1 MGPPVPH
8 DNNIPNNKQQE
19 YTAARIFNILNK
31 EPIQFLPLGTNRQ
44 HYQNEIA
51 PPRKQSVVLL
61 N

>member
-1 MGPPVPH
+1 MGPTRQS
-8 DNNIPNNKQQE
+8 DNNMSNDKQQE

-31 EPIQFLPLGTNRQ
+31 EPIQFLPLGTNQQ
-44 HYQNEIA
+44 HYQNEIT